1 MCPLCLSFGTYCPKN
16 GVGLA
21 QLLDQPCPSSEVY
34 CTSFGTDL
42 IEYQKKITGGNNLV
56 CGIIINQLY
65 NQLIIIYLDKL
76 VVVKSFHFHYSII
89 GFVKYPMMTGS

>member
-1 MCPLCLSFGTYCPKN
+1 MVIWISPDSL
-16 GVGLA
+16 
-21 QLLDQPCPSSEVY
+21 
-34 CTSFGTDL
+34 
-42 IEYQKKITGGNNLV
+42 KIVGNNLV

-65 NQLIIIYLDKL
+65 NQLIIIYLVKL

>member
-1 MCPLCLSFGTYCPKN
+1 MHFQGFLQTINKN
-16 GVGLA
+16 
-21 QLLDQPCPSSEVY
+21 
-34 CTSFGTDL
+34 
-42 IEYQKKITGGNNLV
+42 KGNNLV

-89 GFVKYPMMTGS
+89 GFVKYPMMTGSWHLYDATLMLSIFF

>member
-1 MCPLCLSFGTYCPKN
+1 MW
-16 GVGLA
+16 
-21 QLLDQPCPSSEVY
+21 
-34 CTSFGTDL
+34 
-42 IEYQKKITGGNNLV
+42 GNTLV

-65 NQLIIIYLDKL
+65 NQLIIIYLVKL

>member
-1 MCPLCLSFGTYCPKN
+1 MQCVCRSDARGRPF
-16 GVGLA
+16 V
-21 QLLDQPCPSSEVY
+21 
-34 CTSFGTDL
+34 
-42 IEYQKKITGGNNLV
+42 GNNLV

-65 NQLIIIYLDKL
+65 NQLIIIYLVKL